1 MDGDLDF
8 DFLHEIASRMSLA
21 PPLHE
26 VLREVMRFAAAVVQ
40 CDSCFVYV
48 LEKDELVLRAS
59 KNPHPEIIDRLKL
72 KIGEG
77 ITGWVAE
84 HREPVAVALN
94 AMKDP
99 RFKFFNDL
107 PEDAFESFLSVPIM
121 CRGRLV
127 GVINLQNRKPHNY
140 NKREITLIST
150 VGALAGAEIEMARL
164 QDEERRRIGREV
176 HDSLGQELTAAKLY
190 LKRIPEHSFADA
202 QWSGFVKEAVGAVDR
217 ALQQVRSLSYLLHP
231 PFAEDMGLL
240 TAVRYYIDGV
250 SQRTGIQV
258 KAETARGVAAASLRD
273 GGGHLSR
280 GAGVADEHLP
290 ALQQQ
295 GGGDRTGAQG
305 RDGAR
310 EDPRLRREG
319 RGGKGGRGT
328 DGRGRQRNAGT
339 RARAGRRLQDVRR
352 ASRDGG

>member
-1 MDGDLDF
+1 MRKPSPNPLMDGDLDI
-8 DFLHEIASRMSLA
+8 DFLHEIASRMALA

-26 VLREVMRFAAAVVQ
+26 VLRELVRFTAAVVD

-107 PEDAFESFLSVPIM
+107 PEDQFEAFLSVPLV

-140 NKREITLIST
+140 NKREISLIST
-150 VGALAGAEIEMARL
+150 VGALVGAEIEMARL

-190 LKRIPEHSFADA
+190 LRRIPEHSYADA
-202 QWSGFVKEAVGAVDR
+202 QWSSFVKEAAGAVDR

-240 TAVRYYIDGV
+240 DGGALLHG
-250 SQRTGIQV
+250 RREPAHGHPGEGH
-258 KAETARGVAAASLRD
+258 AAGGAAAAALRD
-273 GGGHLSR
+273 GGGDFSR
-280 GAGVADEHLP
+280 GAGVPDQYVP

-295 GGGDRTGAQG
+295 NGGDRTGAQG

-310 EDPRLRREG
+310 EDPGLRREAS
-319 RGGKGGRGT
+319 GGKGGR
-328 DGRGRQRNAGT
+328 
-339 RARAGRRLQDVRR
+339 
-352 ASRDGG
+352 